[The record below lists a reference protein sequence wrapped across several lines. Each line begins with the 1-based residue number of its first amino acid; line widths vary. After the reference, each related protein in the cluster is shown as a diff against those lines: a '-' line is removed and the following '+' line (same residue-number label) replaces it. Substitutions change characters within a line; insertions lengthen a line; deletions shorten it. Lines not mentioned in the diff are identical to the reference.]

1 MKSSPKISRG
11 NTFDLGVFA
20 DATSRLYCV
29 QQLGYSLLLGFHFK
43 KWTLFPRDFFKTHLE
58 FKFCTVPL
66 TMCILY
72 CFMKYFLSTFFL
84 PVLSAQF
91 ITAPTG
97 RPKAIRNLAPAE
109 PPRPENKNKI
119 EVKIYI
125 FEMILMSQHCTKI
138 WVTYCKQ
145 LWKNNRL
152 LAFVT

>member
-119 EVKIYI
+119 EVKIYFLRWNWWVSI
-125 FEMILMSQHCTKI
+125 AQKFELHTANSFEKI
-138 WVTYCKQ
+138 TGCW
-145 LWKNNRL
+145 L
-152 LAFVT
+152 